1 VEAAIATRGAAARC
15 GTVVESEAAVAT
27 LSGEPR
33 TVLFSIAFPP
43 PPATLKSILVSVMDV
58 TERRRT
64 EEALAEAQAELAH
77 ISRVTTM
84 AEMAASIAHE
94 INQPLA
100 AVVTNGGASLRGL
113 SSDPPNLDEARAA
126 VSRIISDGNR
136 ARAVIARVRAL
147 LKKSVQD
154 HTSLHVYDVIGEV
167 IALVQPE
174 VVRRRVALRT
184 IFADGLPAVRGDRV
198 QLQQVL
204 LNLIM
209 NSIEA
214 MTPVTDR
221 PLELTAERHESGG
234 VLVGVRDSGIGFDP
248 QTSDR
253 LFEAFFTTKP
263 TGMGMGLSISRSII
277 EAHGGRLWAMPNA
290 GPGATFQFALPAWST
305 AE

>member
-1 VEAAIATRGAAARC
+1 
-15 GTVVESEAAVAT
+15 VAT

-43 PPATLKSILVSVMDV
+43 PPATLKSVLVSVMDV

-64 EEALAEAQAELAH
+64 EEAQAELAH

-100 AVVTNGGASLRGL
+100 AVVTNGGASLRWL
-113 SSDPPNLDEARAA
+113 SSDPPNLDEARAV

-136 ARAVIARVRAL
+136 ASAVIARVRAL

-198 QLQQVL
+198 QLQQVC
-204 LNLIM
+204 
-209 NSIEA
+209 SI
-214 MTPVTDR
+214 
-221 PLELTAERHESGG
+221 
-234 VLVGVRDSGIGFDP
+234 
-248 QTSDR
+248 
-253 LFEAFFTTKP
+253 
-263 TGMGMGLSISRSII
+263 
-277 EAHGGRLWAMPNA
+277 
-290 GPGATFQFALPAWST
+290 
-305 AE
+305 

>member
-43 PPATLKSILVSVMDV
+43 PPATLKSVLVSVMDV

-64 EEALAEAQAELAH
+64 EEAQAELAH

-100 AVVTNGGASLRGL
+100 AVVTNGGASLRWL
-113 SSDPPNLDEARAA
+113 SSDPPNLDEARAV

-136 ARAVIARVRAL
+136 ASAVIARVRAL

-154 HTSLHVYDVIGEV
+154 HTSL
-167 IALVQPE
+167 
-174 VVRRRVALRT
+174 T
-184 IFADGLPAVRGDRV
+184 C
-198 QLQQVL
+198 
-204 LNLIM
+204 
-209 NSIEA
+209 
-214 MTPVTDR
+214 MT
-221 PLELTAERHESGG
+221 
-234 VLVGVRDSGIGFDP
+234 
-248 QTSDR
+248 
-253 LFEAFFTTKP
+253 
-263 TGMGMGLSISRSII
+263 
-277 EAHGGRLWAMPNA
+277 
-290 GPGATFQFALPAWST
+290 
-305 AE
+305 